1 MTHPALRT
9 TTDLE
14 ERPRGT
20 AELPVIIIRPSEGW
34 IPLDLR
40 ELWEY
45 WDLLSV
51 LIWRGIRVRYKQ
63 TVIGGAWALLQPL
76 LSMGVLSVLFGH
88 LVRVPSEGVPYPLFV
103 LSALVPWTYFTHA
116 LTKASHSLVAHRMLL
131 TKVYFPRLIIPL
143 AAVLAGFVDFLIAFL
158 LLPVLMLYYGVTPT
172 AAILT
177 LPLFILLAIAT
188 ALGVGL
194 WLATVNVAYRDV
206 ANALPFLTQLWFF
219 ATPVA
224 YPGRLLPEPW
234 HIIFGLN
241 PMAGVVEGFRWALL
255 GHTPHAPGSLL
266 AVSALAVAGV
276 LVGGLYYFRRKE
288 DTFADVV

>member
-14 ERPRGT
+14 ERHRGT
-20 AELPVIIIRPSEGW
+20 AELPVIRIRPSEGW

-51 LIWRGIRVRYKQ
+51 LVWREIRVRYKQ
-63 TVIGGAWALLQPL
+63 TAIGGAWALLQPL

-143 AAVLAGFVDFLIAFL
+143 AAVLAGFMDFLIAFL
-158 LLPVLMLYYGVTPT
+158 LLPVLMLYYGVIPT

-206 ANALPFLTQLWFF
+206 ANTLPFLTQLWFF

-224 YPGRLLPEPW
+224 YPSRLLPEPW